1 MIVSNTTPISN
12 FLHLAQFRLVTSL
25 CREVHVPEAVRD
37 EVDQAF
43 GRNRE
48 WREARDGGLVQVHK
62 VTNDVLIQQ
71 LRRTLH
77 RGEAETVALC
87 LEHSAKLCLMDD
99 RDARTVAEGFGIRLT
114 GTLGLLLKAKQLG
127 LLPSVR
133 DLVDRLRDRHHF
145 WVSPRMYQEIVRLAG
160 EP

>member
-12 FLHLAQFRLVTSL
+12 LLHLDQFRLVASL
-25 CREVHVPEAVRD
+25 CREVHVPEPVRD

-43 GRNRE
+43 ARNRE
-48 WREARDGGLVQVHK
+48 WREALDGGRVQVHK

-77 RGEAETVALC
+77 RGEAETVALGVE
-87 LEHSAKLCLMDD
+87 LGAKLCLMDD
-99 RDARTVAEGFGIRLT
+99 RDARAVAEGFGIRLT

-127 LLPSVR
+127 LLSSVR
-133 DLVDRLRDRHHF
+133 VLVGRLRDRHHF
-145 WVSPRMYQEIVRLAG
+145 WISPRMYQEFVRLAG
-160 EP
+160 EQ